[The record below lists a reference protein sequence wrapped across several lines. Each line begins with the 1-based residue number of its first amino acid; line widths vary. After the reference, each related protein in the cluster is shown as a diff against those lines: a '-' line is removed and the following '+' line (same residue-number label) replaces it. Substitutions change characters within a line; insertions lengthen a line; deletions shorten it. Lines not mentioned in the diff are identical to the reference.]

1 MWNLIRLPKLILT
14 PLAAVAIAV
23 ALALV
28 VLGASFRLDPGVL
41 ILVGGVAGALLVA
54 SVGLPS
60 RPAQAPGATAVPGAI
75 ATPGPSES
83 LGKMMESVPAPL
95 FALDRNRQVIAANA
109 AAGRLFGGA
118 IAGRNLLAF
127 LRHPPLLDAVEACE
141 SGRQPDAVDLP
152 EAQGRSGQ
160 RRLAA
165 KLQAIR
171 PPMAGA
177 SVMVLIED
185 TTAAERALT
194 LRRDF
199 VANVSHELKTP
210 IAALLGFI
218 ETLMGPARDDPLARQ
233 RFLGIMR
240 GEAER
245 MNRLVSELLSLSRIE
260 MNEHQPPSGRADLG
274 NVLKTVRDSLSLKA
288 EQRTIKL
295 VFPGLAELPNLP
307 GDADE
312 LTQAIQNLVDNA
324 IKYSRE
330 GSEVRVTYQRI
341 EDPVACREKLQG
353 LRSPK
358 AMVALEVCDQ
368 GEGIAREHIPR
379 LTERFYRVDAARSRE
394 MGGTGLGLAIVKHI
408 VNRHRGSLDIDSE
421 PGQGST
427 FTLFLPADA

>member
-1 MWNLIRLPKLILT
+1 MRLPKLILST
-14 PLAAVAIAV
+14 IGTQGGRKAA
-23 ALALV
+23 
-28 VLGASFRLDPGVL
+28 DPGQAATTGAFLSGGAVEP
-41 ILVGGVAGALLVA
+41 LVQMLD
-54 SVGLPS
+54 
-60 RPAQAPGATAVPGAI
+60 
-75 ATPGPSES
+75 
-83 LGKMMESVPAPL
+83 SVPAPL

-109 AAGRLFGGA
+109 AAGKLFGGT
-118 IAGRNLLAF
+118 ITGRNLLAF
-127 LRHPPLLDAVEACE
+127 LRHPPLLEAVEACE
-141 SGRQPDAVDLP
+141 NGGQPGPVDLP
-152 EAQGRSGQ
+152 ENQGRSGQ
-160 RRLAA
+160 RRLVAR
-165 KLQAIR
+165 LQAIR
-171 PPMAGA
+171 PSMAGA
-177 SVMVLIED
+177 SLMVLLED

-245 MNRLVSELLSLSRIE
+245 MNRMVSELLSLSRIE

-274 NVLKTVRDSLSLKA
+274 HILKTVRDSLSLKA
-288 EQRTIKL
+288 EQRSITL
-295 VFPGLAELPNLP
+295 VFPGLAELPTIP

-324 IKYSRE
+324 IKYSPE
-330 GSEVRVTYQRI
+330 QGEVRVAFRRI

-358 AMVALEVCDQ
+358 AMVALSVADQ
-368 GEGIAREHIPR
+368 GEGIPKEHIPR

-394 MGGTGLGLAIVKHI
+394 LGGTGLGLAIVKHI
-408 VNRHRGSLDIDSE
+408 VNRHRGSLDIESE
-421 PGQGST
+421 PGEGSV
-427 FTLFLPADA
+427 FTLFLPDA

>member
-1 MWNLIRLPKLILT
+1 MRLPKLILSS
-14 PLAAVAIAV
+14 I
-23 ALALV
+23 
-28 VLGASFRLDPGVL
+28 GAQ
-41 ILVGGVAGALLVA
+41 GGRKAED
-54 SVGLPS
+54 
-60 RPAQAPGATAVPGAI
+60 PGATSGTEAPLSGGAI
-75 ATPGPSES
+75 ES
-83 LGKMMESVPAPL
+83 LGRMLESIPAPL
-95 FALDRNRQVIAANA
+95 FALDRNRQVVAANA
-109 AAGRLFGGA
+109 AADRLFGGT

-127 LRHPPLLDAVEACE
+127 LRHPPLVDAVEACE
-141 SGRQPDAVDLP
+141 AGRPVEPVDLP

-160 RRLAA
+160 RRLVAR
-165 KLQAIR
+165 LQAIR
-171 PPMAGA
+171 PALASA
-177 SVMVLIED
+177 SVMVLLED
-185 TTAAERALT
+185 ITAAERALT

-260 MNEHQPPSGRADLG
+260 MNEHQPPAGRADLG
-274 NVLKTVRDSLSLKA
+274 NILKTVRDSLSLKA
-288 EQRTIKL
+288 EQRQIRL
-295 VFPGLAELPNLP
+295 ALPGLAELPTVP

-324 IKYSRE
+324 IKYSPQ
-330 GSEVRVTYQRI
+330 GGEVLVRFERI

-353 LRSPK
+353 IRSPK
-358 AMVALEVCDQ
+358 AMISLSVTDQ
-368 GEGIAREHIPR
+368 GEGIPREHIPR

-394 MGGTGLGLAIVKHI
+394 LGGTGLGLAIVKHI

-421 PGQGST
+421 PGKGSR
-427 FTLFLPADA
+427 FTLYLPA

>member
-1 MWNLIRLPKLILT
+1 
-14 PLAAVAIAV
+14 
-23 ALALV
+23 V
-28 VLGASFRLDPGVL
+28 VS
-41 ILVGGVAGALLVA
+41 
-54 SVGLPS
+54 
-60 RPAQAPGATAVPGAI
+60 
-75 ATPGPSES
+75 
-83 LGKMMESVPAPL
+83 
-95 FALDRNRQVIAANA
+95 ANA

-118 IAGRNLLAF
+118 LTGRNLLAF
-127 LRHPPLLDAVEACE
+127 LRHPPLVDAVEACE
-141 SGRQPDAVDLP
+141 GGRAVEPVDLP
-152 EAQGRSGQ
+152 EHPGRSGQ
-160 RRLAA
+160 RRLVAR
-165 KLQAIR
+165 LQAIR

-288 EQRTIKL
+288 EQRQIKI
-295 VFPGLAELPNLP
+295 VFPGLAELPTIP

-324 IKYSRE
+324 IKYSPQ
-330 GSEVRVTYQRI
+330 GGEVLVSYRRI

-353 LRSPK
+353 IRSPK
-358 AMVALEVCDQ
+358 AMISLSVADQ
-368 GEGIAREHIPR
+368 GEGIAKEHIPR

-394 MGGTGLGLAIVKHI
+394 LGGTGLGLAIVKHI
-408 VNRHRGSLDIDSE
+408 VHRHRGSLDIDSE
-421 PGQGST
+421 PGKGSV
-427 FTLFLPADA
+427 FTLFLPAQA

>member
-1 MWNLIRLPKLILT
+1 MRLPKLILSSIGAQGGRKAEDPT
-14 PLAAVAIAV
+14 QAAGQDAFVNGAAI
-23 ALALV
+23 
-28 VLGASFRLDPGVL
+28 
-41 ILVGGVAGALLVA
+41 
-54 SVGLPS
+54 
-60 RPAQAPGATAVPGAI
+60 
-75 ATPGPSES
+75 ES
-83 LGKMMESVPAPL
+83 LGRMLEAVPAPL
-95 FALDRNRQVIAANA
+95 FALDRNRQVVSANA

-118 IAGRNLLAF
+118 LTGRNLLAF
-127 LRHPPLLDAVEACE
+127 LRHPPLVDAVEACE
-141 SGRQPDAVDLP
+141 GGRAVEPVDLP
-152 EAQGRSGQ
+152 EHPGRSGQ
-160 RRLAA
+160 RRLVAR
-165 KLQAIR
+165 LQAIR

-288 EQRTIKL
+288 EQRQIKI
-295 VFPGLAELPNLP
+295 VFPGLAELPTIP

-324 IKYSRE
+324 IKYSPQ
-330 GSEVRVTYQRI
+330 GGEVLVSYRRI

-353 LRSPK
+353 IRSPK
-358 AMVALEVCDQ
+358 AMISLSVADQ
-368 GEGIAREHIPR
+368 GEGIAKEHIPR

-394 MGGTGLGLAIVKHI
+394 LGGTGLGLAIVKHI
-408 VNRHRGSLDIDSE
+408 VHRHRGSLDIDSE
-421 PGQGST
+421 PGKGSV
-427 FTLFLPADA
+427 FTLFLPAQA

>member
-1 MWNLIRLPKLILT
+1 MWNLIRLPKLILSSFGAQT
-14 PLAAVAIAV
+14 GAPA
-23 ALALV
+23 
-28 VLGASFRLDPGVL
+28 GASGSVPTGDRGRASEKSAAPVPLVNPRPSDP
-41 ILVGGVAGALLVA
+41 AR
-54 SVGLPS
+54 SD
-60 RPAQAPGATAVPGAI
+60 PARSELARIDPLK
-75 ATPGPSES
+75 SES
-83 LGKMMESVPAPL
+83 LARMMEAVPAPL
-95 FALDRNRQVIAANA
+95 FALDRSRQVVAANA
-109 AAGRLFGGA
+109 AAGRLFGGT

-141 SGRQPDAVDLP
+141 NGRQPEPVALP
-152 EAQGRSGQ
+152 ETQGRSGQ
-160 RRLAA
+160 RHLLARL
-165 KLQAIR
+165 QTIR
-171 PPMAGA
+171 PQIGGA

-274 NVLKTVRDSLSLKA
+274 NILKTVRDSLGLKA
-288 EQRTIKL
+288 EQRSIRL
-295 VFPGLAELPNLP
+295 AFPGLAELPTIP

-330 GSEVRVTYQRI
+330 ATEVRVTYQRI
-341 EDPVACREKLQG
+341 DDPIACREKLQG
-353 LRSPK
+353 LRAPK
-358 AMVALEVCDQ
+358 AMIALTVEDQ
-368 GEGIAREHIPR
+368 GEGIPREHIPR

-408 VNRHRGSLDIDSE
+408 VNRHRGSMDIDSE
-421 PGQGST
+421 PGKGSS
-427 FTLFLPADA
+427 FTLFLPTDA